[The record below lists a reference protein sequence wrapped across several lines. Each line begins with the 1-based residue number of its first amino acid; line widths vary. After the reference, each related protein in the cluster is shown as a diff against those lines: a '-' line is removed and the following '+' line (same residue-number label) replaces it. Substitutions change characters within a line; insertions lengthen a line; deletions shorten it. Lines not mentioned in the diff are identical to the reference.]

1 MQYTCKWQVL
11 FNLHVFLVFFYFRQ
25 LYNFHF
31 ELFKM
36 ENMEKASILKTA
48 IMAANQY
55 IYSKNNSNMILFQH
69 QLDVS

>member
-1 MQYTCKWQVL
+1 
-11 FNLHVFLVFFYFRQ
+11 
-25 LYNFHF
+25 
-31 ELFKM
+31 M
-36 ENMEKASILKTA
+36 ENMEKASIIKTA